1 MKCILMNKNKKIAL
15 LELNSEFNIIE
26 KIYEIYNIDYAPLS
40 FKNAFYDKVTNNEK
54 ALNEWYRG
62 RGIPDW
68 RKDIKSLL
76 ESLNVKSTDE
86 LLNKSYALSLSDQYW
101 IKEENQENLKWEDIN
116 FFTND
121 FKYKGYLNISLSSSS
136 YNTEQV
142 DLRSPNNTTDGML
155 QKAWII
161 ENNKRVLVKGTFYS
175 PKQEPINEWLVSQ
188 ICKKLNL
195 DFCNYTIDIIDN
207 KIVSKCED
215 FINENQE
222 IITAYDIFN
231 SEKKDNNTNDFEHY
245 INILD
250 KNGIKDVRKK
260 LQDMFL
266 IDYIVMNFDRHL
278 KNYGIIRNVETLKW
292 ERVTPIF
299 DTGEAM
305 QCDKIVN
312 EMNFY
317 DGKCKFFTNT
327 SMDISNLLKYIDLSN
342 YDLNS
347 LVEIPE
353 MFKQKLVEYKDFT
366 DMTNERIEKLYLG
379 LSNRISNLINYIAH
393 KFIS

>member
-76 ESLNVKSTDE
+76 ENLNIKSTDE

-136 YNTEQV
+136 DNTEQV

-175 PKQEPINEWLVSQ
+175 PKQEPLNEWLVSQ
-188 ICKKLNL
+188 ICQKLNL

-245 INILD
+245 INILE
-250 KNGIKDVRKK
+250 KNGIKDGRKK
-260 LQDMFL
+260 VQDMFL

-278 KNYGIIRNVETLKW
+278 KNYGIIRNVQNLKW
-292 ERVTPIF
+292 EKVTPIF

-327 SMDISNLLKYIDLSN
+327 NMDISNLLKYIDLSN

-347 LVEIPE
+347 LAEIPE
-353 MFKQKLVEYKDFT
+353 MFKQKLVEYKEFT
-366 DMTNERIEKLYLG
+366 DMTNERIDKLYLG
-379 LSNRISNLINYIAH
+379 LSNRISNLIKYKKLESI
-393 KFIS
+393 

>member
-76 ESLNVKSTDE
+76 ENLNIKSTDE

-136 YNTEQV
+136 DNTEQV

-175 PKQEPINEWLVSQ
+175 PKQEPLNEWLVSQ
-188 ICKKLNL
+188 ICQKFNL

-245 INILD
+245 INILE
-250 KNGIKDVRKK
+250 KNGIKDGRKK
-260 LQDMFL
+260 VQDMFL

-278 KNYGIIRNVETLKW
+278 KNYGIIRNVQNLKW
-292 ERVTPIF
+292 EKVTPIF

-327 SMDISNLLKYIDLSN
+327 NMDISNLLKYIDLYN

-347 LVEIPE
+347 LAEIPE
-353 MFKQKLVEYKDFT
+353 MFKQKLVEYKEFT
-366 DMTNERIEKLYLG
+366 DMTNERIDKLYLG
-379 LSNRISNLINYIAH
+379 LSNRISNLIKYKKLESI
-393 KFIS
+393 

>member
-76 ESLNVKSTDE
+76 ENLNIKSTDE

-136 YNTEQV
+136 DNTEQV

-175 PKQEPINEWLVSQ
+175 PKQEPLNEWLVSQ

-195 DFCNYTIDIIDN
+195 DFCNYRIDIIDN

-245 INILD
+245 INILE
-250 KNGIKDVRKK
+250 KNGIEDGRKK
-260 LQDMFL
+260 VQDMFL

-278 KNYGIIRNVETLKW
+278 KNYGIIRNVQNLKW

-327 SMDISNLLKYIDLSN
+327 NMDISNLLKYIDLSN

-347 LVEIPE
+347 LADIPE

-366 DMTNERIEKLYLG
+366 DMTNERIDKLYFG
-379 LSNRISNLINYIAH
+379 LSNRISNLMKYKKLESI
-393 KFIS
+393 